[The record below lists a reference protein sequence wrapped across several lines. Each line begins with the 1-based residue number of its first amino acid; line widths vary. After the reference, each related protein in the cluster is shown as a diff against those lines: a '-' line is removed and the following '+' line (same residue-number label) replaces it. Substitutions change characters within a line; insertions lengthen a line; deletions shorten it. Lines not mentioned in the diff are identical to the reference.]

1 MKDETKNSILI
12 IGGGLIG
19 LSIAYEF
26 ARNNFK
32 VEVLSKNRNESAGFV
47 AAGMLATHA
56 EGLED
61 ELLLFGQ
68 KSQNL
73 IPEWIKNIEYDSG
86 IDCGLKKCG
95 IVVPFKNIKKLK
107 EFPTYKYGKYLDQKK
122 LRKEIN
128 GINAK
133 WEHGLLFQQD
143 GQIDNRRRLMRALER
158 ACSLH
163 GVKFQEGSHVKELIL
178 KKNKILGAKVL
189 NATGKMNNIFCEKV
203 ILCCGSWSKQVLNNL
218 PIFPVKGQMLSIQG
232 PENSIKRV
240 LFGPNTYLVP
250 RDDGLIVVGATVED
264 KAEFNQGNT
273 PKGINQLQEGIKSL
287 LPEAL
292 NWPQMEHWWGF
303 RPCTP
308 DFKPIIGK
316 SHINNLYLA
325 TGHHRNGVLLS
336 AITSNIMFKLIQ
348 KETLTNIET
357 NFLTKFSLNRF
368 TKELL

>member
-1 MKDETKNSILI
+1 MKSESKNSILI

-26 ARNNFK
+26 ARNKFK
-32 VEVLSKNRNESAGFV
+32 VEVLSKNRSESAGFV

-61 ELLLFGQ
+61 ELLIFGQ
-68 KSQNL
+68 QSQNL
-73 IPEWIKNIEYDSG
+73 IPEWIKNIEKDSG

-95 IVVPFKNIKKLK
+95 IVVPFKNIQELKK
-107 EFPTYKYGKYLDQKK
+107 FPTYKYGKYLNNKN
-122 LRKEIN
+122 LRREIS
-128 GINAK
+128 GINST
-133 WEHGLLFQQD
+133 WEHGLLFEQD

-163 GVKFQEGSHVKELIL
+163 GVKFQEGSDVKELIIE
-178 KKNKILGAKVL
+178 KNTILGAKVL
-189 NATGKMNNIFCEKV
+189 NATGETKNIFCKKV
-203 ILCCGSWSKQVLNNL
+203 ILCCGAWSKKVLSNL

-240 LFGPNTYLVP
+240 LFGPTTYLVP
-250 RDDGLIVVGATVED
+250 RDDGLIVVGATVEN

-273 PKGINQLQEGIKSL
+273 PKGINQLQAGIKSL

-308 DFKPIIGK
+308 DLKPIIGK
-316 SHINNLYLA
+316 SNIKNLYLA
-325 TGHHRNGVLLS
+325 TGHYRNGVLFS
-336 AITSNIMFKLIQ
+336 AITSDIIFKLIEQ
-348 KETLTNIET
+348 KTLNNKET
-357 NFLTKFSLNRF
+357 NFLEKFSFNRF
-368 TKELL
+368 LI